1 MEQAQYDMTPT
12 EKIEIYK
19 KLKIKERY
27 NQGSIDKLKKMFK
40 IRRSKIPNMLNNL
53 G

>member
-1 MEQAQYDMTPT
+1 MTPT